1 MPLSCT
7 CTVYPDGS
15 LMIKAFEPSTDR
27 IKLLVAAVATENLT
41 SSREIANLI
50 GELRSEMSSRK
61 TAFH

>member
-1 MPLSCT
+1 
-7 CTVYPDGS
+7 
-15 LMIKAFEPSTDR
+15 MIKAFEPSTDR